1 MAFGRGGKLS
11 NLPINSLIPNMLTTL
26 ALCAGL
32 TSVRF
37 ALESRW
43 EMAVAAI
50 LVAGVLDGLD
60 GRMARLLK
68 GSSRFGAELDSLSDF
83 VSFGVAPALVL
94 YLWTMDAGLGGL
106 GWIIALVFTVSCG
119 LRLARFNALLDEDVP
134 AWESQ
139 YFTGI
144 AAPGGAAIS
153 MLFMVVSFYSD
164 AEIFKSSILN
174 ACWLLFMAFLMA
186 SKIPTFSIKRIKIS
200 RKLIMPFLILVG
212 GLAAVMASYPWQLL
226 TGIALVYL
234 GTIPFAVA
242 THKRLEK
249 EQARKEQIAAEA
261 ANKET
266 DQSEGGKEP
275 AADTK
280 DT

>member
-1 MAFGRGGKLS
+1 MSFGRGRMLRD
-11 NLPINSLIPNMLTTL
+11 LPINSLIPNMLTIL

-50 LVAGVLDGLD
+50 LAAGVLDGLD

-68 GSSRFGAELDSLSDF
+68 GSSKFGAELDSLSDF
-83 VSFGVAPALVL
+83 VSFGVAPGLVL
-94 YLWTMDAGLGGL
+94 YLWTMDSGLGGF

-119 LRLARFNALLDEDVP
+119 LRLARFNAMLEEEVP
-134 AWESQ
+134 AWESR

-144 AAPGGAAIS
+144 AAPAGAAVS
-153 MLFMVVSFYSD
+153 MLFMVVSFYTD
-164 AEIFKSSILN
+164 AEIFESAILN
-174 ACWLLFMAFLMA
+174 AVWLLIIAFLMA
-186 SKIPTFSIKRIKIS
+186 SKIPTFSIKRIKVS
-200 RKLIMPFLILVG
+200 RKLIMPMLILVG

-226 TGIALVYL
+226 TGVGIVYL

-249 EQARKEQIAAEA
+249 EEVRKAQMEGELAEKEQEEKDD
-261 ANKET
+261 KE
-266 DQSEGGKEP
+266 S
-275 AADTK
+275 
-280 DT
+280 

>member
-1 MAFGRGGKLS
+1 MPIGRRKLKE
-11 NLPINSLIPNMLTTL
+11 LPINSLIPNMLTTL

-37 ALESRW
+37 ALEQKW
-43 EMAVAAI
+43 QLAVIAI

-119 LRLARFNALLDEDVP
+119 LRLARFNSMLDDEQP

-164 AEIFKSSILN
+164 AEIFKSAILN
-174 ACWLLFMAFLMA
+174 ASWLLFIAFLMA
-186 SKIPTFSIKRIKIS
+186 SRIPTFSIKRVRIA
-200 RKLIMPFLILVG
+200 RKYIMPFLVLVG
-212 GLAAVMASYPWQLL
+212 GLAAVMASYPWELL
-226 TGIALVYL
+226 TGIALAYL
-234 GTIPFAVA
+234 ATIPFAIA
-242 THKRLEK
+242 THKKLEREEAEKNAK
-249 EQARKEQIAAEA
+249 EA
-261 ANKET
+261 T
-266 DQSEGGKEP
+266 DVVDLKKSEN
-275 AADTK
+275 D
-280 DT
+280 